1 MFERFTERARQ
12 VVVLAHEEARSLKHR
27 QIDSEHI
34 LLGLLREEEG
44 IDIAGRVLESL
55 DITVERVR
63 AEVVRTVGAGAEL
76 PSGQIPFTPNTKKLL
91 ELALREA
98 LLLGQNY
105 IGTEDLLLGL
115 ARETDSV
122 AARVLLHFDADSEK
136 IRTQVI
142 RTLGGPG
149 GRPEP
154 IRVSGEA
161 PGKGGMFERFTE
173 RARQV
178 IALAERESGELGHDH
193 IGSEHILLGLLR
205 EREGVAGRA
214 LEALGVTL
222 EQARTG
228 VLGRIAAG
236 ERTSSGQPPFTPRAK
251 RMLELALREALAVG
265 HDCIGTEH
273 ILLGLARETKVRPS
287 PRCSTSTRTRR
298 RSATRSSARC
308 PERADTRREDSTSPG
323 SHRAHGGHD
332 G

>member
-1 MFERFTERARQ
+1 M
-12 VVVLAHEEARSLKHR
+12 
-27 QIDSEHI
+27 
-34 LLGLLREEEG
+34 LGH
-44 IDIAGRVLESL
+44 
-55 DITVERVR
+55 
-63 AEVVRTVGAGAEL
+63 
-76 PSGQIPFTPNTKKLL
+76 
-91 ELALREA
+91 
-98 LLLGQNY
+98 NY
-105 IGTEDLLLGL
+105 IGTEHLLLGL

-149 GRPEP
+149 GRPQP

-178 IALAERESGELGHDH
+178 IVLAERESSELGHDH

-205 EREGVAGRA
+205 EREGLAGRA

-228 VLGRIAAG
+228 VLRRIAAG
-236 ERTSSGQPPFTPRAK
+236 ERTSSGQTPFTPRAK
-251 RMLELALREALAVG
+251 RMLELALREALALG
-265 HDCIGTEH
+265 RDCIGTEH
-273 ILLGLARETKVRPS
+273 ILLGLVREDEGTAKS
-287 PRCSTSTRTRR
+287 ALLDFTRTRR
-298 RSATRSSARC
+298 RSATRSSARSRSGRT
-308 PERADTRREDSTSPG
+308 PDGRTARARG
-323 SHRAHGGHD
+323 AHRAHGGHD